1 MLKKAMKLMLVV
13 LAMLLTSI
21 TAYSQKTALSSN
33 GDTTICFSVSQAKFL
48 LKKYYEV
55 EKYAKLDSVCQ
66 LQLLY
71 NDSLNNTLT
80 GTIIAQSIIIRN
92 LGDINSLKDIEVRS
106 LTNRLGDE
114 KVATK
119 KQKIGK
125 YIAIGVSVLASGFF
139 GYYIIT
145 H

>member
-1 MLKKAMKLMLVV
+1 MLSM
-13 LAMLLTSI
+13 SI

-33 GDTTICFSVSQAKFL
+33 GDTTICFSISQAKFL

-55 EKYAKLDSVCQ
+55 EKYATLDSICQ

-71 NDSLNNTLT
+71 SDSINNTLT
-80 GTIIAQSIIIRN
+80 STIVSQSVIIQN
-92 LGDINSLKDIEVRS
+92 LDDINSLKDIQIQS

-114 KVATK
+114 KIATK

-125 YIAIGVSVLASGFF
+125 YIAIGVSVVASGFF

>member
-1 MLKKAMKLMLVV
+1 MLVV
-13 LAMLLTSI
+13 LATLLTSI
-21 TAYSQKTALSSN
+21 TAYSQKTVLSSN
-33 GDTTICFSVSQAKFL
+33 GDTTICFSVTQAKFL

-80 GTIIAQSIIIRN
+80 GTIVAQSVVIRN
-92 LGDINSLKDIEVRS
+92 LGDINSLKDIQIQS

-114 KVATK
+114 KIATK

-125 YIAIGVSVLASGFF
+125 YIAIGVGILASGFF

>member
-1 MLKKAMKLMLVV
+1 MLSM
-13 LAMLLTSI
+13 SI

-33 GDTTICFSVSQAKFL
+33 GDTTICFSISQAKFL

-55 EKYAKLDSVCQ
+55 EKYATLDSICQ

-71 NDSLNNTLT
+71 SDSVNNTLT
-80 GTIIAQSIIIRN
+80 RTIVSQSVIIKN
-92 LGDINSLKDIEVRS
+92 LDDINSLKDIQIQS

-114 KVATK
+114 KIATK

-125 YIAIGVSVLASGFF
+125 YIAIGVSVVASGFF